1 MARYTGA
8 VCKLCRRERQK
19 LFLKGSKCYT
29 EKCPV
34 DRRTYPPGQ
43 HGLDSR
49 RAKATEYGIQL
60 REKQKV
66 KRSYRLLE
74 KQFRHTF
81 ERANRQ
87 RGITGENLVK
97 LLESRLDNT
106 VYRLGLA
113 SSRDAARQL
122 VLHRHF
128 TVNGQMVNIPSY
140 VLKPGDVIQVRS
152 KSKKIDVIHESL
164 RRITE
169 RQVPAW
175 LQLDKANLKGTFL
188 TVPER
193 ADVPLN
199 ANEQLVVELYS
210 K

>member
-34 DRRTYPPGQ
+34 DRRAYPPGQ

-49 RAKATEYGIQL
+49 RAKATEYSIQL

-81 ERANRQ
+81 DRANRQ
-87 RGITGENLVK
+87 HGITGENLVK

-106 VYRLGLA
+106 VYRLGIA
-113 SSRDAARQL
+113 TSRSAARQL

-128 TVNGQMVNIPSY
+128 TVNGHPVNIPSY
-140 VLKPGDVIQVRS
+140 QLKPGDVIEVRS

-164 RRITE
+164 RRISE

-193 ADVPLN
+193 QDVPLN